1 MNKEERKE
9 ANRGKEEAGK
19 TELMGKQGEIRSES
33 LSLDTK
39 LGHFSGPGSTAGS
52 GRLYLNTS
60 F

>member
-52 GRLYLNTS
+52 GRL
-60 F
+60 